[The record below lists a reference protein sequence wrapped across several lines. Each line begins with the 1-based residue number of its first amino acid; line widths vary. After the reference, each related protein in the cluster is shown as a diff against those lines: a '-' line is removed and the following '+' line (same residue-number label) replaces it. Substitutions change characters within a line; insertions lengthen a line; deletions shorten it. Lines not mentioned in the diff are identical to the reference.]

1 MKKICEVVK
10 KSHGNHPQRVLQ
22 IGDGNFLRA
31 FAAPMIENANEKGVF
46 ETSIAVCAPLSDGKI
61 DALNAQNG
69 LYTVISRGIEGG
81 KTVSRTKVITSVAH
95 ALKIK
100 DSFKDFLEIA
110 KNPDL
115 QIVISNTTE
124 AGIAYQA
131 GIKMTDNPPATFPAK
146 MTLLL
151 YNRYQAFRGD
161 PQKGLIFLP
170 CELNERNADLLK
182 EHILHYAKD
191 FNLEADFIDWIC
203 NANVFANTLVD
214 QIVTGYPKSDIEA
227 LESELGYK
235 DELLVASEIFRLWI
249 IEDKLGIKDRFP
261 LDKAG
266 ANILWAEDI
275 SQYKTRKVR
284 ILNGAHTSTVLAAYL
299 AGFDFVL
306 DFMNDDTFKRFL
318 HKVLFDEIIPSLDM
332 PKNTAA
338 FSLWRKVLFDEI
350 IPSLDMPRKEL
361 EDFAGSVLERFA
373 NPFIKHSLLDIAL
386 NSFAKFNTRCLPSI
400 LDYHAK
406 TQTIPKLLA
415 FSFAALIKFYYEA
428 GSDKGRKYQAR
439 DGTAVLSF
447 FDDLRKQGAGEKFVT
462 AAILSNKEFWNGQD
476 LTQIEGLSDAIAAH
490 LMKLNVIPIK
500 AVMKDLL

>member
-31 FAAPMIENANEKGVF
+31 FVAPMIENANEKGVF

-146 MTLLL
+146 MTSLL
-151 YNRYQAFRGD
+151 YNRYQAFNGD

-170 CELNERNADLLK
+170 CELNEHNADLLK

-191 FNLEADFIDWIC
+191 FNLQAAFIDWIC

-235 DELLVASEIFRLWI
+235 DELLVASELFRLWI

-318 HKVLFDEIIPSLDM
+318 H
-332 PKNTAA
+332 
-338 FSLWRKVLFDEI
+338 KVLFDEI

-439 DGTAVLSF
+439 DGAAVLSF
-447 FDDLRKQGAGEKFVT
+447 FDDLRKQGADEKFVT